1 MRYWPILFVIVFLS
15 CQPTQMKSSVFDE
28 FQNKEEIV
36 FVLSE
41 YGLDSIPPG
50 IGTLKKVEKL
60 IISRDSIKSGWTIHP
75 PLSYLDTMIDKP
87 PFQNLP
93 DEIIELGELH
103 FLSISELNI
112 KTLPARFG
120 EMTLLDSLDL
130 SMNKLTLS
138 NELDKLKSLKNLKYL
153 NLIGNR
159 VDSLDVEELKRSIPG
174 LEVVF

>member
-28 FQNKEEIV
+28 LQDKETVVIA
-36 FVLSE
+36 LSD
-41 YGLDSIPPG
+41 YDLDSIPPG

-60 IISRDSIKSGWTIHP
+60 IISRDPIKSGWTIHP

-87 PFQNLP
+87 PYQYLP
-93 DEIIELGELH
+93 DEITELEDLH

-120 EMTLLDSLDL
+120 EMTSLDSLNL
-130 SMNKLTLS
+130 SMNKLTLA
-138 NELDKLKSLKNLKYL
+138 NELDKLKSLKNLKH
-153 NLIGNR
+153 LILFGNR